1 MAVMLLQLSLF
12 VLTIVKMT
20 SSQSTEYD
28 VTQQES
34 DVITCGR
41 TEQVLIGLVTAV
53 LQLQQKVGE
62 LRALIENKGAS
73 RNHNDR
79 SQKQLSS
86 FRLQ

>member
-1 MAVMLLQLSLF
+1 MAVMLLF

-41 TEQVLIGLVTAV
+41 TEVLIGLVTAV

-62 LRALIENKGAS
+62 LKALIENKGAS